1 MFTPRCPI
9 WVTWCKLLCKA
20 PPPPRAPTNTKGHPP
35 MNPIFAPIIAAQIT
49 TATTAIIILTLTLL
63 AFRATQTP
71 PAKKAL
77 NWFFTAPNHKN

>member
-1 MFTPRCPI
+1 
-9 WVTWCKLLCKA
+9 
-20 PPPPRAPTNTKGHPP
+20 
-35 MNPIFAPIIAAQIT
+35 MNPIFATIITAQIT

-71 PAKKAL
+71 AAKKTL